1 MEEKW
6 LLQVLMAITSL
17 LWETFYLEADSFRAS
32 SVFCNSLIK

>member
-17 LWETFYLEADSFRAS
+17 LWETFEADSLELPQFFATH
-32 SVFCNSLIK
+32 L